1 MNKIIKAFDDEIIRI
16 VKSELDK
23 IIEEHKEEDALTLFA
38 RLANKIDE
46 ARKELQDKNM
56 IMDQYVFNELFNYIN
71 PYRKKMIQQINK
83 ISEEENPIKLMKY
96 NDELNKAFEM
106 EPYKTIYEQSLYRN
120 EKPKTK

>member
-1 MNKIIKAFDDEIIRI
+1 MNELVKAFDDEIIRI

-56 IMDQYVFNELFNYIN
+56 IMDQYVFNELFNYIK
-71 PYRKKMIQQINK
+71 PYRKKMIQQLNK

-96 NDELNKAFEM
+96 NEELNKTFEM
-106 EPYKTIYEQSLYRN
+106 EPYKTIYEQSLYGN